1 MTEITVSAV
10 VIRNSANQVL
20 TVRKRGTQ
28 SLMLPGGKPENGESA
43 AATATREVAEELGV
57 ELDTNQLE
65 LIGQFTAPAANER
78 GHRVRATVF
87 AYPYV
92 EVSSTE
98 SEIEHLDWVE
108 STTEIPNCATMLR
121 KDIFPRIK

>member
-28 SLMLPGGKPENGESA
+28 SLMLPGGKPEDGESA

-65 LIGQFTAPAANER
+65 LIGKFTAPAANER
-78 GHRVRATVF
+78 GYRVQATVF
-87 AYPYV
+87 AHPYV
-92 EVSSTE
+92 EVSAPAA
-98 SEIEHLDWVE
+98 EIEYLEWVDP
-108 STTEIPNCATMLR
+108 TTEIPNLAPLLR
-121 KDIFPRIK
+121 NEIFPRLN